1 MIRPP
6 RKLGRGDRLT
16 ATHYNALLDFVRRI
30 MPLKGSGTSV
40 DYTMGG
46 ARINAGGSAVGP
58 VPELYPWKVVGGT
71 DEGNAKLSIYLPQ
84 GSLVVADEE
93 IEPDD
98 IDGISSDEESPG
110 YYTVDD
116 VEDLAASEE
125 DAQPLYLV
133 IWRDD
138 TESNPTTNA
147 TVTLDPE
154 SVDGTVILQATIALV
169 WASTVTTS
177 EGDSKTYGAV
187 ATQLIRSSVV
197 LSSSSSPGG
206 DGGTSGETGGHNFL
220 TGFEIVNT
228 GSSAS
233 SPAWK
238 LRIKYKTGSF
248 ENGLLKPMTNVA
260 EQHIDIP
267 VTLHSDIAGG
277 QGYS

>member
-1 MIRPP
+1 MIESPSKDT
-6 RKLGRGDRLT
+6 KLRASWGSSVADAINRHE
-16 ATHYNALLDFVRRI
+16 AAL
-30 MPLKGSGTSV
+30 SV
-40 DYTMGG
+40 KA
-46 ARINAGGSAVGP
+46 ARIANGRDAIGAAFPFQAIGGS
-58 VPELYPWKVVGGT
+58 
-71 DEGNAKLSIYLPQ
+71 DEGSATITLYVPA
-84 GSLVVADEE
+84 GSVVVADEE
-93 IEPDD
+93 IDAGD
-98 IDGISSDEESPG
+98 IDGISAVDDAPG

-116 VEDLAASEE
+116 LDDLADEASA
-125 DAQPLYLV
+125 AQPLYLV

-138 TESNPTTNA
+138 TATDPATNA

-206 DGGTSGETGGHNFL
+206 DGDPSGETGDYNFL

-233 SPAWK
+233 SPVWK
-238 LRIKYKTGSF
+238 LRISYKVGTF
-248 ENGLLKPMTNVA
+248 ANGLLGSVA
-260 EQHIDIP
+260 STESHIDIP
-267 VTLHSDIAGG
+267 LTLHSDIAGSQ